1 MTTADSSLSPEEA
14 QPFVPLIL
22 RATARWC
29 RWNLRKNRQGSWT
42 KVPDCRTLDQTSQR
56 EFDDVAGP
64 INKSSGIGFIT
75 TNGVATPRGYLVA
88 LDYDNCRNPETGRLS
103 VWVRTALAAFSNSF
117 TEVSPSG
124 FGLRQWVLVDKLPR
138 RNISTVLPIDADP
151 VPGCTKRVEVQ
162 LFGVNQA
169 GGFVTVT
176 GKHLVCTNREVM
188 RVNLDDVFR
197 HFDWVPDEKARLDS
211 LPTSDEPR
219 PSWSDID
226 LYVFDQPHGESLV
239 GGQWQDDGMDYSSAS
254 DAFWALEVMVAKAS
268 MGHGDVALHYL
279 LNHTAWGQGSIE
291 NSLDPGRYGREAWVA
306 ADLCRAFAYI
316 QQQEAELLDAFGEE
330 QQALDE
336 QVEASKE
343 AAVKLSPIY
352 SIESVQPD
360 WSTVPAPREYL
371 LNRPDGVGLLPRGK
385 VGLFSAAGGTGKTT
399 ALIQLAVSVAT
410 GRSWL
415 GHFTLGE
422 TCGKRVLFLMGEED
436 AEEAARKLYFACDN
450 MGLDAVEMEAVRQR
464 VMCVPLSGYA
474 LPLLDSNADSTGHS
488 TGLVQRLSEGEDW
501 GLVVVDPISRF
512 AGVNVESDNI
522 LATRFVQELERF
534 TRAPGNPTVLGV
546 GHTSK
551 QARAQGSAEQ
561 RGVTG
566 LIDAVRWGASL
577 LTVDDG
583 RVRFEMQKNNLAPP
597 MDEPVMLVRQ
607 EGGYLTAE
615 DEVQRQQREEA
626 QQAAEQAEDARQ
638 ADRREQRVSGLVES
652 VVTAVADHPG
662 KTANELVS
670 LVAGRRSD
678 VLDAVRRA
686 AASHRIVSAADG
698 RRTVYRVED
707 LLG

>member
-1 MTTADSSLSPEEA
+1 MTTSNSSATPDDA

-22 RATARWC
+22 RSSARWC
-29 RWNLRKNRQGSWT
+29 RWNLRKNHQGNWT

-56 EFDDVAGP
+56 EFEDVAGP

-75 TNGVATPRGYLVA
+75 TNGVETPRGYLVA
-88 LDYDNCRNPETGRLS
+88 LDYDNCRNPETGR
-103 VWVRTALAAFSNSF
+103 VTRWARAALGALGDSF
-117 TEVSPSG
+117 AEVSPSG
-124 FGLRQWVLVDKLPR
+124 YGLRQWVLVDKLPR

-151 VPGCTKRVEVQ
+151 VPGCAKRVEVQ

-176 GKHLVCTNREVM
+176 GRHLPGTKQDVT

-211 LPTSDEPR
+211 LPTSQESA
-219 PSWSDID
+219 PSWTDVD
-226 LYVFDQPHGESLV
+226 NYVCDQPDGESLL
-239 GGQWQDDGMDYSSAS
+239 GGRWQDDGLDYASAS

-268 MGHGDVALHYL
+268 LGHGDLALQYL
-279 LNHTAWGQGSIE
+279 LQNTAWGQGGVE

-306 ADLCRAFAYI
+306 ADLCRAFAYV
-316 QQQEAELLDAFGEE
+316 QQQQNELLDAFGEE

-343 AAVKLSPIY
+343 AAVKLSPLY
-352 SIESVQPD
+352 SIEPVQPD
-360 WSTVPAPREYL
+360 WSTIPPPREYL
-371 LNRPDGVGLLPRGK
+371 LNRPDSVGLLPRGK

-410 GRSWL
+410 GRPWL
-415 GHFTLGE
+415 GHFSLGE

-436 AEEAARKLYFACDN
+436 ADEAARKLYFACDN

-464 VMCVPLSGYA
+464 VLCVPLAGHA
-474 LPLLDSNADSTGHS
+474 LPLLDSDAHSTGHS
-488 TGLVQRLSEGEDW
+488 TGLAQRLDDGEDW

-534 TRAPGNPTVLGV
+534 TRAPGKPTVLGV

-626 QQAAEQAEDARQ
+626 AEAAEQADDARQ

-686 AASHRIVSAADG
+686 AATHRIVSSTDG
-698 RRTVYRVED
+698 RRTIYRVED

>member
-103 VWVRTALAAFSNSF
+103 MWVRAALAAFSNSF

-151 VPGCTKRVEVQ
+151 VPGCSKRVEVQ

-268 MGHGDVALHYL
+268 LGHGDVALQYL
-279 LNHTAWGQGSIE
+279 LQNTAWGQGSIE

-343 AAVKLSPIY
+343 AAVKLSPLY

-597 MDEPVMLVRQ
+597 MDDPVMLVRQ

-686 AASHRIVSAADG
+686 AAAHRIVSAADG
-698 RRTVYRVED
+698 RRTIYRVED

>member
-1 MTTADSSLSPEEA
+1 MNTTDSSYAQDGA

-22 RATARWC
+22 RSSARWC
-29 RWNLRKNRQGSWT
+29 RWNLRKNHQGNWT

-56 EFDDVAGP
+56 EFEDVAGP

-75 TNGVATPRGYLVA
+75 TNGVETPRGYLIA
-88 LDYDNCRNPETGRLS
+88 LDYDNCRDPETGRLS
-103 VWVRTALAAFSNSF
+103 PWAREALAAFGNSF
-117 TEVSPSG
+117 TEASPSG
-124 FGLRQWVLVDKLPR
+124 FGLRQWVLVDRLPR

-151 VPGCTKRVEVQ
+151 VPGCAKRVEVQ

-176 GKHLVCTNREVM
+176 GKHLSGTKQDVT
-188 RVNLDDVFR
+188 RVDLDDLFR
-197 HFDWVPDEKARLDS
+197 HFNWVPDEKARLDS
-211 LPTSDEPR
+211 LPTSQDPI
-219 PSWSDID
+219 PSWADID
-226 LYVFDQPHGESLV
+226 NYVCDQPDGESLL
-239 GGQWQDDGMDYSSAS
+239 GGQWQDDGMSYASAS
-254 DAFWALEVMVAKAS
+254 DAFWALEVMVAKAC

-279 LNHTAWGQGSIE
+279 LTRTAWGQGSIE
-291 NSLDPGRYGREAWVA
+291 NSLDPGRYGREAWVV
-306 ADLCRAFAYI
+306 ADLCRAFAYV
-316 QQQEAELLDAFGEE
+316 QQQENELLDAFGEE
-330 QQALDE
+330 QQAFDE

-343 AAVKLSPIY
+343 AAVKVSPLY
-352 SIESVQPD
+352 SIEPVQPD
-360 WSTVPAPREYL
+360 WSTIPPPREYL

-410 GRSWL
+410 GRSWM
-415 GHFTLGE
+415 GHFSLGE

-436 AEEAARKLYFACDN
+436 ADEAARKLYFACDN

-464 VMCVPLSGYA
+464 VLCVPLAGHA
-474 LPLLDSNADSTGHS
+474 LPLLDSDASSTGHS
-488 TGLVQRLSEGEDW
+488 TGLAQRLDDGEDW

-626 QQAAEQAEDARQ
+626 ERAAEQADDARQ
-638 ADRREQRVSGLVES
+638 ADRREERVSGLVED

-686 AASHRIVSAADG
+686 AAAHRIVSSADG
-698 RRTVYRVED
+698 RRTIYRVED

>member
-1 MTTADSSLSPEEA
+1 
-14 QPFVPLIL
+14 
-22 RATARWC
+22 
-29 RWNLRKNRQGSWT
+29 
-42 KVPDCRTLDQTSQR
+42 
-56 EFDDVAGP
+56 
-64 INKSSGIGFIT
+64 
-75 TNGVATPRGYLVA
+75 
-88 LDYDNCRNPETGRLS
+88 
-103 VWVRTALAAFSNSF
+103 
-117 TEVSPSG
+117 
-124 FGLRQWVLVDKLPR
+124 
-138 RNISTVLPIDADP
+138 
-151 VPGCTKRVEVQ
+151 

-176 GKHLVCTNREVM
+176 GKHLPGTNKDVT
-188 RVNLDDVFR
+188 RVDLDDLFR

-211 LPTSDEPR
+211 LPTSSEPVPFR
-219 PSWSDID
+219 NDID
-226 LYVFDQPHGESLV
+226 QFVAEQPDGKALLE
-239 GGQWQDDGMDYSSAS
+239 GRWQYEDSPYASAS
-254 DAFWALEVMVAKAS
+254 DAFWALEVMVAKACL
-268 MGHGDVALHYL
+268 GHGDVALQYL
-279 LNHTAWGQGSIE
+279 LNHTAWGRGDIE
-291 NSLDPGRYGREAWVA
+291 NSLDPGRYGREAWVT
-306 ADLCRAFAYI
+306 ADLTRAFAYL
-316 QQQEAELLDAFGEE
+316 QEQEDQVVEAFGELE
-330 QQALDE
+330 EPELDA

-343 AAVKLSPIY
+343 AAVKVSPLY
-352 SIESVQPD
+352 SIEPVQPD
-360 WSTVPAPREYL
+360 WSTIPPPREYL
-371 LNRPDGVGLLPRGK
+371 LNRPDGVGLLPRSK

-410 GRSWL
+410 GRPWL
-415 GHFTLGE
+415 GHFRLGE

-436 AEEAARKLYFACDN
+436 ADEAARKLYFACDN
-450 MGLDAVEMEAVRQR
+450 MGLDAIEMEAVRQR
-464 VMCVPLSGYA
+464 VLCVPLAGHA
-474 LPLLDSNADSTGHS
+474 LPLLDSEASSTGHS
-488 TGLVQRLSEGEDW
+488 TGLAQRLDDGEDW

-626 QQAAEQAEDARQ
+626 ERAAEQADDARQ
-638 ADRREQRVSGLVES
+638 ADRREERVSGLVES

-686 AASHRIVSAADG
+686 AAAHRIVSSADG
-698 RRTVYRVED
+698 RRTIYRVED